1 MNWNRW
7 YAFRSYLR
15 SSLWIVPFIALLL
28 EQVTFRVVYALDA
41 RATWVPPWPFGLS
54 GTQTALQTIITL
66 IVSFIVFTFGSL
78 LVAIQ
83 IAGGQLTPRI
93 IATTL
98 LRNNVIRFTVGLF
111 VFTLLFALGTA
122 ARVETNVPHLI
133 MWASAILGFASVMA
147 FLFLIDYAALL
158 LRPVSIL
165 WRVGEEGLSVVES
178 VYPTPIRD
186 TDTHSAQHS
195 QLSAPDRIVSHQ
207 GTSAIVL
214 AVNLEALAAEAS
226 RVDGAI
232 EVVPRVGDFVA
243 SGEPVFLLHGGSNV
257 FDEGR
262 LRGSI
267 AFGRER
273 TIEQDSTFALRVI
286 VDIAI
291 RALSKAINDPTT
303 AVLGIDQLQ
312 RLLRNVGKRHLHDE
326 QIMDNAGCLRV
337 IFPTPNWDDF
347 VQLACREIRL
357 YGAENFQIARRLRAM
372 LGNLMKTLP
381 ESRRPAL
388 RLELELLDRTI
399 EKLYPLPEDLA
410 VARIADTQGLGGSSG
425 AE

>member
-1 MNWNRW
+1 
-7 YAFRSYLR
+7 
-15 SSLWIVPFIALLL
+15 
-28 EQVTFRVVYALDA
+28 VTFRVVYALDA
-41 RATWVPPWPFGLS
+41 RATWVPPWPFGVS

-178 VYPTPIRD
+178 VYPTLIRD
-186 TDTHSAQHS
+186 TDTHPAQHS

-303 AVLGIDQLQ
+303 AVLGIDS
-312 RLLRNVGKRHLHDE
+312 
-326 QIMDNAGCLRV
+326 AGCLRV

>member
-111 VFTLLFALGTA
+111 VFTLLFALGTV

-133 MWASAILGFASVMA
+133 VWVSAILGFASVMA

-186 TDTHSAQHS
+186 TDTRPAQHS

-273 TIEQDSTFALRVI
+273 TIEQVH
-286 VDIAI
+286 
-291 RALSKAINDPTT
+291 
-303 AVLGIDQLQ
+303 